1 MTDSAEQQTQPKLN
15 IEGRV
20 ATITLSKPAYANR
33 LSVHDLQ
40 IIQQYV
46 HAVNENKHVLV
57 LTFEAEGKYFCSGFD
72 INNFG
77 DVNSP
82 SSLVFGETVDMVEV
96 ARPITVAAVHG
107 GVYGGGSDLAL
118 ACDFRFGTENTN
130 MFVPASRLGLHFY
143 PGGMKRYVQR
153 LGLDHAKRVL
163 ITAEHFDAQA
173 LKSMGFLTDL
183 VDAEAFSDK
192 VSEFVNHLSNLAPLT
207 LASVK
212 RHLNL
217 IADGTLL
224 RDEIDKLVI
233 ASEQSEDIQEGFRA
247 WRDKRTPVFKGT

>member
-1 MTDSAEQQTQPKLN
+1 MADSDEQTQPKLN
-15 IEGRV
+15 VDGRV

-33 LSVHDLQ
+33 LSVHDLE
-40 IIQQYV
+40 IIQQHV
-46 HAVNENKHVLV
+46 QTVNNDEQILV
-57 LTFEAEGKYFCSGFD
+57 LKFVAEGKYFCSGFD

-82 SSLVFGETVDMVEV
+82 SSLLFGETVDVVET

-153 LGLDHAKRVL
+153 LGLDNAKRVL
-163 ITAEHFDAQA
+163 ITAEHFNAQA
-173 LKSMGFLTDL
+173 LKNMGFLTDL
-183 VDAEAFSDK
+183 VEADAFSEK
-192 VSEFVNHLSNLAPLT
+192 VSEFVDHLSNLAPLT

-233 ASEQSEDIQEGFRA
+233 ASEHSEDIQEGFRA